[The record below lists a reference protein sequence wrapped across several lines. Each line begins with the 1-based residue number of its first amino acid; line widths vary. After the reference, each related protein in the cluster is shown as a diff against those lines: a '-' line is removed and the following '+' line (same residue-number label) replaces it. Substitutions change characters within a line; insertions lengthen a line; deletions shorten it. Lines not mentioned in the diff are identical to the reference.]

1 MYGCGRCIFGIA
13 ETAFV
18 LATFGI
24 LDLFLCEIAFIYSR
38 GQDKAGD
45 WSGNPT
51 GDSDSMDLR
60 LQLGAM
66 FIEVELIASR

>member
-1 MYGCGRCIFGIA
+1 
-13 ETAFV
+13 V

-24 LDLFLCEIAFIYSR
+24 LDLFLCGIAFIYSR
-38 GQDKAGD
+38 GQNKAGD

-51 GDSDSMDLR
+51 GDGDSIDLR

-66 FIEVELIASR
+66 FDCG